1 MAAKKIIYTAN
12 LTSFRPVI
20 WYGSPVINRYSLINS
35 VLKNS
40 LGDEYAEFVPEPII
54 SSDKVVYLSNY
65 ISNPTEFTK
74 LNSQNQEF
82 IRVKLQEMITNVK
95 RFAAGLK
102 NSEDPHEKELG
113 ELLDFCVEV
122 PSLDN
127 VLVEDNK
134 IILAGWGLS
143 SEKSFKEN
151 FKLESKIQKPIS
163 PVVSNASND
172 TPQQSVT
179 QSQETTTQ
187 APPPPHS
194 EPHVTEATPP
204 PPPTPPA
211 PPKATE
217 SRKNGLPPWLWFI
230 LGALLMLII
239 FLILRFCSDNKP
251 EITDNQDTKEDIIK
265 KILPDEPNIPPAI
278 DTTKLVVDPD
288 DPGKRKVFS
297 DLVNIAVAKG
307 VKMEDFALSLHEE
320 FKDDL
325 QIVFYDTAINLMQVQ
340 VSEGGY
346 KEWINKLKQFTNV
359 KLAFTDAVFETGK
372 KPSADPDFSN
382 TAKSWYFSEVQAF
395 EAWDITE
402 GDSSVI
408 VAVCDNGFDV
418 SHPELKGK
426 IVNPYCVVSGK
437 NKVSVP
443 RSDDGDHGTHV
454 AGTALGNSDNN
465 LGVCGIAPKC
475 RLMPI
480 QIADEDGNMSSLC
493 IVAGILYAIHH
504 EAKVVNLSVGT
515 YFDENVTSLPQNA
528 QNELISNYY
537 KDECVFWNDLF
548 QFALD
553 ENVVLVLAAGNQ
565 NIMAGIDPFARTDKA
580 LIVAA
585 YQKSSRPKADFSNF
599 GKYSNICAPGVKI
612 YSSVPGGRFD
622 FMDGTSMASPVVTG
636 AAALMRSK
644 FPEISA
650 KEIIKTLIETSKPLN
665 SNPKIGGLLQIAS
678 ALKHQGGETLN
689 IPEDSKDMSFAVGKW
704 KSTTSLVNSDNPSI
718 GVSMYFDIQAD
729 GKGKIM
735 YLETTGDKFTA
746 DLKISFEDGKLIIR
760 QDKDAVAPGIEHD
773 YDPCTYVCKQNA
785 ETGKADCTTHWDSEH
800 SDTDFNMVKTDF

>member
-12 LTSFRPVI
+12 LTFFRPVI
-20 WYGSPVINRYSLINS
+20 WYGSPVINRYSQINS
-35 VLKNS
+35 VLKNA
-40 LGDEYAEFVPEPII
+40 LGEEYAEFVPEPIT
-54 SSDKVVYLSNY
+54 SADKVVYLSNY
-65 ISNPTEFTK
+65 LQNPTEFTK

-102 NSEDPHEKELG
+102 ASEDPHEKELG

-134 IILAGWGLS
+134 IVLAGWGLS

-163 PVVSNASND
+163 EVKTQTSNNTSQPPE
-172 TPQQSVT
+172 TEV
-179 QSQETTTQ
+179 QETAQQT
-187 APPPPHS
+187 PPPHT
-194 EPHVTEATPP
+194 EPPVREAVPP
-204 PPPTPPA
+204 NPPTPPT

-217 SRKNGLPPWLWFI
+217 SRKSGLPPWLWFL

-239 FLILRFCSDNKP
+239 FLVLKFCSDNKP
-251 EITDNQDTKEDIIK
+251 EITDNQESREDIIK
-265 KILPDEPNIPPAI
+265 KILPDEPNVPPAI

-320 FKDDL
+320 FNDDL
-325 QIVFYDTAINLMQVQ
+325 RIVFYDTAINLIQVQ

-372 KPSADPDFSN
+372 KPSSDPDFSN
-382 TAKSWYFSEVQAF
+382 VAKSWYFQEVQAF
-395 EAWDITE
+395 DAWDITE

-408 VAVCDNGFDV
+408 VAVCDNGFDI

-426 IVNPYCVVSGK
+426 IVNPYCVVSGEHI
-437 NKVSVP
+437 VGVP
-443 RSDDGDHGTHV
+443 RSEDGSHGTHV
-454 AGTALGNSDNN
+454 AGTAVGNSENG

-504 EAKVVNLSVGT
+504 EAKIVNLSVGT

-537 KDECVFWNDLF
+537 KDECIFWNDLF

-553 ENVVLVLAAGNQ
+553 ENVILVLAAGNQ

-580 LIVAA
+580 LIVSA
-585 YQKSSRPKADFSNF
+585 YQKAARPKADFSNF

-612 YSSVPGGRFD
+612 YSSVPGGRFE

-636 AAALMRSK
+636 AAALLRSK
-644 FPEISA
+644 FPELPA
-650 KEIIKTLIETSKPLN
+650 QDIIKTLIETAKPLN
-665 SNPKIGGLLQIAS
+665 SNPQIGGLLQIAS
-678 ALKHQGGETLN
+678 ALKHQGGEILN
-689 IPEDSKDMSFAVGKW
+689 IPENSKDMSFAVGKW
-704 KSTTSLVNSDNPSI
+704 KSTTSLVNSDDPTI
-718 GVSMYFDIQAD
+718 GVSMYFDIQEG

-735 YLETTGDKFTA
+735 YVETTGDKFTA
-746 DLKISFEDGKLIIR
+746 DLTITFEDGKLIIR

-785 ETGKADCTTHWDSEH
+785 ETGRADCTTHWDSGH
-800 SDTDFNMVKTDF
+800 SDTDFNMVKTNF